1 MLFELDS
8 KKTEEFII
16 LPYLTDMFDGK
27 TADEAYKTFLVRGFE
42 TLFYTWFDKKNAKE
56 VIEDFTAM
64 DLLPTSINEPA
75 NMVMKFIL
83 KYNHL
88 DPFFQLDTLSLDV
101 PPKVK
106 PAMSFFMRRMNKED
120 GPNEYRLARLP
131 YDVIERSPK
140 LLENVFGDSNFERDK
155 TGKPCTFGGE
165 YIIDYSDLFAEP
177 DKNKAVIDILNS
189 ESSKVRQMYYTIE
202 RYYKSLKEKYT
213 KDPDAEE
220 DDDF

>member
-1 MLFELDS
+1 M
-8 KKTEEFII
+8 
-16 LPYLTDMFDGK
+16 
-27 TADEAYKTFLVRGFE
+27 
-42 TLFYTWFDKKNAKE
+42 
-56 VIEDFTAM
+56 DF
-64 DLLPTSINEPA
+64 LPTRINEPT
-75 NMVMKFIL
+75 NMVMEFIL

-88 DPFFQLDTLSLDV
+88 DPYFQMDTLSLDA

-106 PAMSFFMRRMNKED
+106 PAISFIMQSREKED
-120 GPNEYRLARLP
+120 GSNEYRLARLP
-131 YDVIERSPK
+131 YDVIERNPRF
-140 LLENVFGDSNFERDK
+140 LEDVFSDEKYERDNA
-155 TGKPCTFGGE
+155 GKPCTFGGE